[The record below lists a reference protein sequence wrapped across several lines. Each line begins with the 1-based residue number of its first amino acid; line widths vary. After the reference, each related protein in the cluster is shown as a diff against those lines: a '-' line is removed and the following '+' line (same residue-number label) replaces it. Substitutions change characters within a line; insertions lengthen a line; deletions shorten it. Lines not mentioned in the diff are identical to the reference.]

1 MNIVEEI
8 EGRRIAKD
16 VEARAKALGVL
27 NRSKSKMPQW
37 LNLAFIIASGV
48 GLGTLGAAIA
58 LGPYPYG
65 ILFIGIVASLGYF
78 FGVTLFYEVIWLR
91 RRLDAMTTLLRLS
104 QCLPTE

>member
-1 MNIVEEI
+1 MSIVEEI

-37 LNLAFIIASGV
+37 LNLVFIIASGV
-48 GLGTLGAAIA
+48 GLGALGALGAA
-58 LGPYPYG
+58 G
-65 ILFIGIVASLGYF
+65 ILGIGIVAGLGYF
-78 FGVTLFYEVIWLR
+78 FGLTSFFEVMRLR